1 MIAIGM
7 MDANDFVESIVVDT
21 VTYFL
26 HFSWN
31 DSAGNW
37 TMDLRNS
44 KNKDLVRGVA
54 VVPNFPLLNQYRRHM
69 QERFEIMAV
78 TVSQDLEKNQS
89 IGRDGFTSGRFN
101 MVLIPASE
109 IKAILGAG

>member
-1 MIAIGM
+1 MIVIGM

-31 DSAGNW
+31 DLAQGW

-44 KNKDLVRGVA
+44 KNEDIVRGVSI
-54 VVPNFPLLNQYRRHM
+54 VPNFPLLNQYRRHM
-69 QERFEIMAV
+69 QSRFEIMAV
-78 TVSQDLEKNQS
+78 TVSQDLQKNQS

-101 MVLIPASE
+101 MVLIPANE
-109 IKAILGAG
+109 IKEILGAG

>member
-1 MIAIGM
+1 MIVIGM
-7 MDANDFVESIVVDT
+7 MDANDFVESIVIDT
-21 VTYFL
+21 VTYSL
-26 HFSWN
+26 HFAWN
-31 DSAGNW
+31 DSAQCW

-44 KNKDLVRGVA
+44 KNEDIVRGVS

-69 QERFEIMAV
+69 DSRFEIMAV
-78 TVSQDLEKNQS
+78 AVSQDLEKNQS

-101 MVLIPASE
+101 MVLIPESE

>member
-7 MDANDFVESIVVDT
+7 MDANDFVESIVVDMM
-21 VTYFL
+21 TYFL
-26 HFSWN
+26 HLSWN
-31 DSAGNW
+31 DLTHSW

-44 KNKDLVRGVA
+44 KNEDIVRGVA
-54 VVPNFPLLNQYRRHM
+54 VVPNFPLLNQHRRHM

-78 TVSQDLEKNQS
+78 TVSQDLKKNQS

-101 MVLIPASE
+101 MVLIPANE